1 MASVKSCWVGTSK
14 LPWGHNVRFVGEAG
28 EIHSE
33 TKALLAGNG
42 VDHGDFPHTVLRSL
56 QAFLPTEKDEV
67 ESGANIR
74 GSKWKIPDEEIATRR
89 DLRKERIF
97 TIDPTGARDL
107 DDALSVT
114 PLGDGTVEIGV
125 HIADVTFFVRP
136 NSDLDREARRRAT
149 TVYLVQQ
156 AIPMLPPLLCEEL
169 CSLNPQVD
177 RLTYSC
183 IWRMNADGT
192 LVDEPAWFGRT
203 VIRSCCKLDYQTA
216 QRMIEG
222 SILPKNTSST
232 PPDLWDPNRYSQRTG
247 DVTRLGQEEPNE

>member
-1 MASVKSCWVGTSK
+1 MASARSSWSGSSK

-28 EIHSE
+28 AIHAE
-33 TKALLAGNG
+33 TLALLSQHG
-42 VDHGDFPHTVLRSL
+42 VDHGDFPRTVLRDL
-56 QAFLPTEKDEV
+56 EDFLPKNTEDGV
-67 ESGANIR
+67 DTGANIR
-74 GSKWKIPDEEIATRR
+74 GSRWKIPNEEITKRR
-89 DLRKERIF
+89 DLREKRIF

-114 PLGDGTVEIGV
+114 PLNDGTVEIGV
-125 HIADVTFFVRP
+125 HIADVSYFVSP

-149 TVYLVQQ
+149 TVYLVQR

-183 IWRMNADGT
+183 IWRMNTDGT

-203 VIRSCCKLDYQTA
+203 VIRSCCKLDYRTA
-216 QRMIEG
+216 QNMIEG
-222 SILPKNTSST
+222 SILPENTSAT
-232 PPDLWDPNRYSQRTG
+232 APDLWDPKRCSVAYPKQGLKRG
-247 DVTRLGQEEPNE
+247 LY